1 MAIPIPNLPTDN
13 LYKFVALTG
22 LFVAITGVFFLEIQ
36 VERSSKAVSVLK
48 AQVEY
53 KNYVLDLLE
62 SADTEASLSSD
73 QRQRLVEKLISHEEE
88 IIGGIADSGTEL
100 DTIEKRLRPIGLISL
115 LGSIASMI
123 GFRLWY
129 RRVQKPLD
137 EILQISLEKTRLEAE
152 VLKEN
157 QSSK

>member
-73 QRQRLVEKLISHEEE
+73 QRQRLVEELISHEEE

-100 DTIEKRLRPIGLISL
+100 DTIKKRLRPIGLISL

>member
-48 AQVEY
+48 AHVEY

-62 SADTEASLSSD
+62 SADTEASLSRD
-73 QRQRLVEKLISHEEE
+73 QRQRLVEELISHEEE

-100 DTIEKRLRPIGLISL
+100 DTIKKRLRPIGLISL